1 MTFPIVSLF
10 ILRLVIVTGADIS
23 PIPTSLALELFSVP
37 APDQCKVVLEK
48 FSNSSSAFTRC
59 ATEYAK
65 PIYMCRNCVHD
76 FINVRT
82 YYYALEH
89 SQSEGINCKDLL
101 TSQDKVEIIKETFE
115 YIVADTGLWA
125 KGFCSSC
132 YTSPLNHT
140 SNLTDNTQAFFALY
154 RTVSDCFEANPDNNS
169 SESRKSQACTECAI
183 DYNNLLT
190 FYKEHFLRDQFPYL
204 DGICFDILDAMNST
218 QHKWGTGHYHCG
230 RQIRGNFPLIV
241 ALIIVLATPIAFY
254 VFVRYGPVTRR
265 VRERV
270 ITQRNI
276 TNTFTQAQGD
286 VADGPVTRSMSVDS
300 HSQEQDNS
308 EEVIDQAEAGPST
321 SS

>member
-1 MTFPIVSLF
+1 MTLQIFSLF
-10 ILRLVIVTGADIS
+10 LLKLIFVSGSELTIS
-23 PIPTSLALELFSVP
+23 PPSLTLELSSVP
-37 APDQCKVVLEK
+37 AQDQCKVVLEK
-48 FSNSSSAFTRC
+48 FSKSSSDFTKC

-65 PIYMCRNCVHD
+65 PIFMCRNCVHD

-140 SNLTDNTQAFFALY
+140 SNLTYNTQEFFALY

-169 SESRKSQACTECAI
+169 TESRKSEACTECAI

-230 RQIRGNFPLIV
+230 RKIRGNAPLII
-241 ALIIVLATPIAFY
+241 ALIIVLTTPIAFY
-254 VFVRYGPVTRR
+254 VFVKYGPATRR

-276 TNTFTQAQGD
+276 TNTFTQVQNATDEGGD
-286 VADGPVTRSMSVDS
+286 
-300 HSQEQDNS
+300 SQHGM
-308 EEVIDQAEAGPST
+308 EEVHGGSGNDSDDAVPGPST
-321 SS
+321 S